1 MKRNISNII
10 CGVVAVCGL
19 ASCAD
24 TDMINIFKDKTKNLK
39 DYEYLND
46 YDALKTF
53 SNPKASPNFKL
64 GVALEADDY
73 NANGLVT
80 RLANANFMEL
90 TAGNAMKMASC
101 VDGSN
106 GSMNFETVQSFLANA
121 ENNGMSVYG
130 HTLAWHAQQPKKWLE
145 SLMADKDLPVDPNA
159 SNNFLKISTPSA
171 TNVSYGWQI
180 YYVLPTPLVKGK
192 TYHLKMRAKAKN
204 PFKMGFWPYK
214 DGGATMY
221 LADPEVPNEWGDL
234 SWDFT
239 ASDDLE
245 QLQWAIGFLEG
256 ELCFDDIKLVEDGSD
271 INLVENGNFNAEST
285 KGWRKN
291 SWHGDLNYDIDHE
304 GAGPQQFQVEVK
316 RRCIEVKTGAKQKET
331 WDNQFWIMTNHT
343 FAEGESWEI
352 SFDCRANK
360 RAKASTQ
367 VHQGAGAYKHWQA
380 IGDVNF
386 TLKWETFTAN
396 GTFDKDQAGGR
407 SIAFNLS
414 ELADATEYY
423 FDNISFKVNGHELIT
438 NGDCEGADASCFIAK
453 VNQGADAGKIQ
464 AATIVDKYK
473 ETREGNSIPLTDE
486 EKKDTLIFAMDKWI
500 DGMMT
505 ACEGKVKTWD
515 VVNEALAD
523 GFPDAEGI
531 YALKHA
537 DQFKPA
543 ELADK
548 FFWQDY
554 LGDLDYVRT
563 AVKLARKYGPEDIK
577 LFIND
582 YNLEAAYDKNAK
594 AKSLVTWIKR
604 WEADGETKI
613 DGIGSQMHVT
623 CSMNADKQKANEEA
637 VVNMLNI
644 LAGSKK
650 LVKISELDMGC
661 EDEAGNVIKTENMT
675 EEQHKAMSAYYKF
688 IIEKYFEIIP
698 ADQQYG
704 ICQWCI
710 TDAPANSGWR
720 KGEPVG
726 LWDLDY
732 NRKHTYGGF
741 ADGLNGK

>member
-64 GVALEADDY
+64 GVALEADEY

-101 VDGSN
+101 VDEN
-106 GSMNFETVQSFLANA
+106 GNLNFENVQAFVDNA
-121 ENNGMSVYG
+121 EANGVSVYG
-130 HTLAWHAQQPKKWLE
+130 HTLAWHAQQPLKWLE
-145 SLMADKDLPVDPNA
+145 KLLKDKELDIDPNA
-159 SNNFLKISTPSA
+159 KLEKEDYSGDFVGMSKFPYFVMGYEPSIVNGCLHSENPGSWYQYFIADGISIPADGNYTAIVKVKGSVANDGLTLNCGWGWGSGESASGKLKITTDWTEQKVDFTGIPGGKKCNLVLQPGSYDGTLDIQTVRLVHYESPAIEVAVNDYDYSFKD
-171 TNVSYGWQI
+171 VSKFP
-180 YYVLPTPLVKGK
+180 YYVMGYEPTIVNGCLHSENPGSWYQYFIADNIPHPIEGTYVATVRVKASKGGSMALNMGWGWGSGESASGTLK
-192 TYHLKMRAKAKN
+192 VDTEWKDVKVTYDNIPAK
-204 PFKMGFWPYK
+204 
-214 DGGATMY
+214 
-221 LADPEVPNEWGDL
+221 
-234 SWDFT
+234 S
-239 ASDDLE
+239 
-245 QLQWAIGFLEG
+245 
-256 ELCFDDIKLVEDGSD
+256 C
-271 INLVENGNFNAEST
+271 NLVLQPG
-285 KGWRKN
+285 
-291 SWHGDLNYDIDHE
+291 
-304 GAGPQQFQVEVK
+304 
-316 RRCIEVKTGAKQKET
+316 
-331 WDNQFWIMTNHT
+331 
-343 FAEGESWEI
+343 
-352 SFDCRANK
+352 SFDGVIDI
-360 RAKASTQ
+360 AS
-367 VHQGAGAYKHWQA
+367 VKVDHIVKM
-380 IGDVNF
+380 N
-386 TLKWETFTAN
+386 TL
-396 GTFDKDQAGGR
+396 
-407 SIAFNLS
+407 
-414 ELADATEYY
+414 
-423 FDNISFKVNGHELIT
+423 
-438 NGDCEGADASCFIAK
+438 
-453 VNQGADAGKIQ
+453 
-464 AATIVDKYK
+464 
-473 ETREGNSIPLTDE
+473 PLTE
-486 EKKDTLIFAMDKWI
+486 KEKKDTLTYALDKWI
-500 DGMMT
+500 GGIMT
-505 ACEGKVKTWD
+505 ACDGKVKAWD
-515 VVNEALAD
+515 VVNEALSSGHA
-523 GFPDAEGI
+523 DAEGV
-531 YALKHA
+531 YALQHLK
-537 DQFKPA
+537 DQEDPEKA
-543 ELADK
+543 ATES

-554 LGDLDYVRT
+554 LGDIDYVRT
-563 AVKLARKYGPEDIK
+563 AVKLARKYGPQDMK

-582 YNLEAAYDKNAK
+582 YNLEAAWDQNNK
-594 AKSLVTWIKR
+594 AKSLVAWIKR

-710 TDAPANSGWR
+710 TDAPTNSGWR

>member
-101 VDGSN
+101 VDEN
-106 GSMNFETVQSFLANA
+106 GNLNFENVQAFVNNA
-121 ENNGMSVYG
+121 EANGVSVYG
-130 HTLAWHAQQPKKWLE
+130 HTLAWHAQQPMKWLGK
-145 SLMADKDLPVDPNA
+145 LLKDKELDIDPNA
-159 SNNFLKISTPSA
+159 KIEKEDYSGDFVGMSKFPYFVMGYEPSIVNGCLHSENPGSWYQYFIADGISIPADGNYTAIVKVKGSVANAGLALNCGWGWGSGESASGKLKITTDWTEQKVDFTGIPGGKKCNLVLQPGSYDGTLDIQTVRLVHYESPAIEVAVNDYDYSFKD
-171 TNVSYGWQI
+171 VSKFP
-180 YYVLPTPLVKGK
+180 YYVMGYEPTIVNGCLHSEDPGSWYQYFIADNIPHPIEGTYVATVRVKASKAGSMALNMGWGWGSGESASGTLK
-192 TYHLKMRAKAKN
+192 VDTEWKDVKVTYDNIPAK
-204 PFKMGFWPYK
+204 
-214 DGGATMY
+214 
-221 LADPEVPNEWGDL
+221 
-234 SWDFT
+234 S
-239 ASDDLE
+239 
-245 QLQWAIGFLEG
+245 
-256 ELCFDDIKLVEDGSD
+256 C
-271 INLVENGNFNAEST
+271 NLVLQPGGFD
-285 KGWRKN
+285 GVI
-291 SWHGDLNYDIDHE
+291 DIASVKVDHI
-304 GAGPQQFQVEVK
+304 VK
-316 RRCIEVKTGAKQKET
+316 M
-331 WDNQFWIMTNHT
+331 N
-343 FAEGESWEI
+343 
-352 SFDCRANK
+352 
-360 RAKASTQ
+360 
-367 VHQGAGAYKHWQA
+367 
-380 IGDVNF
+380 
-386 TLKWETFTAN
+386 TL
-396 GTFDKDQAGGR
+396 
-407 SIAFNLS
+407 
-414 ELADATEYY
+414 
-423 FDNISFKVNGHELIT
+423 
-438 NGDCEGADASCFIAK
+438 
-453 VNQGADAGKIQ
+453 
-464 AATIVDKYK
+464 
-473 ETREGNSIPLTDE
+473 PLTE
-486 EKKDTLIFAMDKWI
+486 KEKKDTLTYALDKWI
-500 DGMMT
+500 GGIMT
-505 ACEGKVKTWD
+505 ACDGKVKAWD
-515 VVNEALAD
+515 VVNEALSSGHA
-523 GFPDAEGI
+523 DAEGV
-531 YALKHA
+531 YALQHLK
-537 DQFKPA
+537 DQEDPEKA
-543 ELADK
+543 ATES

-554 LGDLDYVRT
+554 LGDIDYVRT
-563 AVKLARKYGPEDIK
+563 AVKLARKYGPQDMK

-582 YNLEAAYDKNAK
+582 YNLEAAWDQNNK
-594 AKSLVTWIKR
+594 AKSLVAWIKR

-661 EDEAGNVIKTENMT
+661 EDEAGNAIMTENMT
-675 EEQHKAMSAYYKF
+675 EEQHKAMAAYYKF

-710 TDAPANSGWR
+710 TDAPTNSGWR

>member
-101 VDGSN
+101 VDEN
-106 GSMNFETVQSFLANA
+106 GNLNFENVQAFVDNA
-121 ENNGMSVYG
+121 EANGVSVYG
-130 HTLAWHAQQPKKWLE
+130 HTLAWHAQQPLKWLE
-145 SLMADKDLPVDPNA
+145 KLLKDKELDIDPNA
-159 SNNFLKISTPSA
+159 KLEKEDYSGDFVGMSKFPYFVMGYEPSIVNGCLHSENPGSWYQYFIADGISIPADGNYTAIVKVKGSVANDGLTLNCGWGWGSGESASGKLKITTDWTEQKVDFTGIPGGKKCNLVLQPGSYDGTLDIQTVRLVHYESPAIEVAVNDYDYSFKD
-171 TNVSYGWQI
+171 VSKFP
-180 YYVLPTPLVKGK
+180 YYVMGYEPTIVNGCLHSENPGSWYQYFIADNIPHPIEGTYVATVRVKASKAGSMALNMGWGWGSGESASGTLK
-192 TYHLKMRAKAKN
+192 VDTEWKDVKVTYDNIPAK
-204 PFKMGFWPYK
+204 
-214 DGGATMY
+214 
-221 LADPEVPNEWGDL
+221 
-234 SWDFT
+234 S
-239 ASDDLE
+239 
-245 QLQWAIGFLEG
+245 
-256 ELCFDDIKLVEDGSD
+256 C
-271 INLVENGNFNAEST
+271 NLVLQPGGFD
-285 KGWRKN
+285 GVI
-291 SWHGDLNYDIDHE
+291 DIASVKVDHI
-304 GAGPQQFQVEVK
+304 VK
-316 RRCIEVKTGAKQKET
+316 M
-331 WDNQFWIMTNHT
+331 N
-343 FAEGESWEI
+343 
-352 SFDCRANK
+352 
-360 RAKASTQ
+360 
-367 VHQGAGAYKHWQA
+367 
-380 IGDVNF
+380 
-386 TLKWETFTAN
+386 TL
-396 GTFDKDQAGGR
+396 
-407 SIAFNLS
+407 
-414 ELADATEYY
+414 
-423 FDNISFKVNGHELIT
+423 
-438 NGDCEGADASCFIAK
+438 
-453 VNQGADAGKIQ
+453 
-464 AATIVDKYK
+464 
-473 ETREGNSIPLTDE
+473 PLTE
-486 EKKDTLIFAMDKWI
+486 KEKKDTLTYALDKWI
-500 DGMMT
+500 GGIMT
-505 ACEGKVKTWD
+505 ACDGKVKAWD
-515 VVNEALAD
+515 VVNEALSSGHA
-523 GFPDAEGI
+523 DAEGV
-531 YALKHA
+531 YALQHLK
-537 DQFKPA
+537 DQEDPEKA
-543 ELADK
+543 ATES

-554 LGDLDYVRT
+554 LGDIDYVRT
-563 AVKLARKYGPEDIK
+563 TVKLARKYGPQDMK

-582 YNLEAAYDKNAK
+582 YNLEAAWDQNNK
-594 AKSLVTWIKR
+594 AKSLVAWIKR

-710 TDAPANSGWR
+710 TDAPTNSGWR

>member
-101 VDGSN
+101 VDEN
-106 GSMNFETVQSFLANA
+106 GNLNFENVQAFVDNA
-121 ENNGMSVYG
+121 EANGVSVYG
-130 HTLAWHAQQPKKWLE
+130 HTLAWHAQQPLKWLE
-145 SLMADKDLPVDPNA
+145 KLLKDKELDIDPNA
-159 SNNFLKISTPSA
+159 KLEKEDYSGDFVGMSKFPYYVMGYEPSIVNGCLHSENPGSWYQYFIADGISIPADGNYTAIVKVKGSVANDGLTLNCGWGWGSGESASGKLKITTDWTEQKVDFTGIPGGKKCNLVLQPGGYDGTLDIQTVRLVHYESPAIEVAVNDYDYSFKD
-171 TNVSYGWQI
+171 VSKFP
-180 YYVLPTPLVKGK
+180 YYVMGYEPTIVNGCLHSENPGSWYQYFIADNIPHPIEGTYVATVRVKASKAGSMALNMGWGWGSGESASGTLK
-192 TYHLKMRAKAKN
+192 VDTEWKDVKVTYDNIPAK
-204 PFKMGFWPYK
+204 
-214 DGGATMY
+214 
-221 LADPEVPNEWGDL
+221 
-234 SWDFT
+234 S
-239 ASDDLE
+239 
-245 QLQWAIGFLEG
+245 
-256 ELCFDDIKLVEDGSD
+256 C
-271 INLVENGNFNAEST
+271 NLVLQPGGFD
-285 KGWRKN
+285 GVI
-291 SWHGDLNYDIDHE
+291 DIASVKVDHI
-304 GAGPQQFQVEVK
+304 VK
-316 RRCIEVKTGAKQKET
+316 M
-331 WDNQFWIMTNHT
+331 N
-343 FAEGESWEI
+343 
-352 SFDCRANK
+352 
-360 RAKASTQ
+360 
-367 VHQGAGAYKHWQA
+367 
-380 IGDVNF
+380 
-386 TLKWETFTAN
+386 TL
-396 GTFDKDQAGGR
+396 
-407 SIAFNLS
+407 
-414 ELADATEYY
+414 
-423 FDNISFKVNGHELIT
+423 
-438 NGDCEGADASCFIAK
+438 
-453 VNQGADAGKIQ
+453 
-464 AATIVDKYK
+464 
-473 ETREGNSIPLTDE
+473 PLTDK
-486 EKKDTLIFAMDKWI
+486 EKKDTLTYALDKWI
-500 DGMMT
+500 GGIMT
-505 ACEGKVKTWD
+505 ACDGKVKAWD
-515 VVNEALAD
+515 VVNEALSSGHA
-523 GFPDAEGI
+523 DAEGV
-531 YALKHA
+531 YALQHLK
-537 DQFKPA
+537 DQEDPEKA
-543 ELADK
+543 ATES

-554 LGDLDYVRT
+554 LGDIDYVRT
-563 AVKLARKYGPEDIK
+563 AVKLARKYGPQDMK

-582 YNLEAAYDKNAK
+582 YNLEAAWDQNNK
-594 AKSLVTWIKR
+594 AKSLVAWIKR

-710 TDAPANSGWR
+710 TDAPTNSGWR

>member
-64 GVALEADDY
+64 GVALEADDD

-101 VDGSN
+101 VDEN
-106 GSMNFETVQSFLANA
+106 GNLNFENVQAFVDNA
-121 ENNGMSVYG
+121 EANGVSVYG
-130 HTLAWHAQQPKKWLE
+130 HTLAWHAQQPLKWLE
-145 SLMADKDLPVDPNA
+145 KLLKDKELDIDPNA
-159 SNNFLKISTPSA
+159 KLEKEDYSGDFVGMSKFPYFVMGYEPSIVNGCLHSENPGSWYQYFIADGISIPADGNYTAIVKVKGSVANDGLTLNCGWGWGSGESASGKLKITTDWTEQKVDFTGIPGGKKCNLVLQPGSYDGTLDIQTVRLVHYESPAIEVAVNDYDYSFKD
-171 TNVSYGWQI
+171 VSKFP
-180 YYVLPTPLVKGK
+180 YYVMGYEPTIVNGCLHSENPGSWYQYFIADNIPHPIEGTYVATVRVKASKAGSMALNMGWGWGSGESASGTLK
-192 TYHLKMRAKAKN
+192 VDTEWKDVKVTYDNIPAK
-204 PFKMGFWPYK
+204 
-214 DGGATMY
+214 
-221 LADPEVPNEWGDL
+221 
-234 SWDFT
+234 S
-239 ASDDLE
+239 
-245 QLQWAIGFLEG
+245 
-256 ELCFDDIKLVEDGSD
+256 C
-271 INLVENGNFNAEST
+271 NLVLQPGGFD
-285 KGWRKN
+285 GVI
-291 SWHGDLNYDIDHE
+291 DIASVKVDHI
-304 GAGPQQFQVEVK
+304 VK
-316 RRCIEVKTGAKQKET
+316 M
-331 WDNQFWIMTNHT
+331 N
-343 FAEGESWEI
+343 
-352 SFDCRANK
+352 
-360 RAKASTQ
+360 
-367 VHQGAGAYKHWQA
+367 
-380 IGDVNF
+380 
-386 TLKWETFTAN
+386 TL
-396 GTFDKDQAGGR
+396 
-407 SIAFNLS
+407 
-414 ELADATEYY
+414 
-423 FDNISFKVNGHELIT
+423 
-438 NGDCEGADASCFIAK
+438 
-453 VNQGADAGKIQ
+453 
-464 AATIVDKYK
+464 
-473 ETREGNSIPLTDE
+473 PLTE
-486 EKKDTLIFAMDKWI
+486 KEKKDTLTYALDKWI
-500 DGMMT
+500 GGIMT
-505 ACEGKVKTWD
+505 ACDGKVKAWD
-515 VVNEALAD
+515 VVNEALSSGHA
-523 GFPDAEGI
+523 DAEGV
-531 YALKHA
+531 YALQHLK
-537 DQFKPA
+537 DQEDPEKA
-543 ELADK
+543 ATES

-554 LGDLDYVRT
+554 LGDIDYVRT
-563 AVKLARKYGPEDIK
+563 AVKLARKYGPQDMK

-582 YNLEAAYDKNAK
+582 YNLEAAWDQNNK
-594 AKSLVTWIKR
+594 AKSLVAWIKR

-710 TDAPANSGWR
+710 TDAPTNSGWR

>member
-101 VDGSN
+101 VDEN
-106 GSMNFETVQSFLANA
+106 GNLNFENVQAFVNNA
-121 ENNGMSVYG
+121 EANGVSVYG
-130 HTLAWHAQQPKKWLE
+130 HTLAWHAQQPMKWLGK
-145 SLMADKDLPVDPNA
+145 LLKDKELDIDPNA
-159 SNNFLKISTPSA
+159 KIEKEDYSGDFVGMSKFPYFVMGYEPSIVNGCLHSENPGSWYQYFIADGISIPADGNYTAIVKVKGSVANDGLTLNCGWGWGSGESASGKLKITTDWTEQKVDFTGIPGGKKCNLVLQPGSYDGTLDIQTVRLVHYESPAIEVAVNDYDYSFKD
-171 TNVSYGWQI
+171 VSKFP
-180 YYVLPTPLVKGK
+180 YYVMGYEPTIVNGCLHSENPGSWYQYFIADNIPHPIEGTYVATVRVKASKAGSMALNMGWGWGSGESASGTLK
-192 TYHLKMRAKAKN
+192 VDTEWKDVKVTYDNIPAK
-204 PFKMGFWPYK
+204 
-214 DGGATMY
+214 
-221 LADPEVPNEWGDL
+221 
-234 SWDFT
+234 S
-239 ASDDLE
+239 
-245 QLQWAIGFLEG
+245 
-256 ELCFDDIKLVEDGSD
+256 C
-271 INLVENGNFNAEST
+271 NLVLQPGGFD
-285 KGWRKN
+285 GVI
-291 SWHGDLNYDIDHE
+291 DIASVKVDHI
-304 GAGPQQFQVEVK
+304 VK
-316 RRCIEVKTGAKQKET
+316 M
-331 WDNQFWIMTNHT
+331 N
-343 FAEGESWEI
+343 
-352 SFDCRANK
+352 
-360 RAKASTQ
+360 
-367 VHQGAGAYKHWQA
+367 
-380 IGDVNF
+380 
-386 TLKWETFTAN
+386 TL
-396 GTFDKDQAGGR
+396 
-407 SIAFNLS
+407 
-414 ELADATEYY
+414 
-423 FDNISFKVNGHELIT
+423 
-438 NGDCEGADASCFIAK
+438 
-453 VNQGADAGKIQ
+453 
-464 AATIVDKYK
+464 
-473 ETREGNSIPLTDE
+473 PLTE
-486 EKKDTLIFAMDKWI
+486 KEKKDTLTYALDKWI
-500 DGMMT
+500 GGIMT
-505 ACEGKVKTWD
+505 ACDGKVKAWD
-515 VVNEALAD
+515 VVNEALSSGHA
-523 GFPDAEGI
+523 DAEGV
-531 YALKHA
+531 YALQHLK
-537 DQFKPA
+537 DQKDPEKA
-543 ELADK
+543 ATES

-554 LGDLDYVRT
+554 LGDIDYVRT
-563 AVKLARKYGPEDIK
+563 AVKLARKYGPQDMK

-582 YNLEAAYDKNAK
+582 YNLEAAWDQNNK
-594 AKSLVTWIKR
+594 AKSLVAWIKR

-661 EDEAGNVIKTENMT
+661 EDEAGNAIMTENMT
-675 EEQHKAMSAYYKF
+675 EEQHKAMAAYYKF

-710 TDAPANSGWR
+710 TDAPTNSGWR

>member
-101 VDGSN
+101 VDEN
-106 GSMNFETVQSFLANA
+106 GNLNFENVQAFVDNA
-121 ENNGMSVYG
+121 EANGVSVYG
-130 HTLAWHAQQPKKWLE
+130 HTLAWHAQQPLKWLE
-145 SLMADKDLPVDPNA
+145 KLLKDKELDIDPNA
-159 SNNFLKISTPSA
+159 KLEKEDYSGGFVGMSKFPYFVMGYEPSIVNGCLHSENPGSWYQYFIADGISIPADGNYTAIVKVKGSVANDGLTLNCGWGWGSGESASGKLKITTDWTEQKVDFTGIPGGKKCNLVLQPGSYDGTLDIQTVRLVHYESPAIEVAVNDYDYSFKD
-171 TNVSYGWQI
+171 VSKFP
-180 YYVLPTPLVKGK
+180 YYVMGYEPTIVNGCLHSENPGSWYQYFIADNIPHPIEGTYVATVRVKASKAGSMALNMGWGWGSGESASGTLK
-192 TYHLKMRAKAKN
+192 VDTEWKDVKVTYDNIPAK
-204 PFKMGFWPYK
+204 
-214 DGGATMY
+214 
-221 LADPEVPNEWGDL
+221 
-234 SWDFT
+234 S
-239 ASDDLE
+239 
-245 QLQWAIGFLEG
+245 
-256 ELCFDDIKLVEDGSD
+256 C
-271 INLVENGNFNAEST
+271 NLVLQPG
-285 KGWRKN
+285 
-291 SWHGDLNYDIDHE
+291 
-304 GAGPQQFQVEVK
+304 
-316 RRCIEVKTGAKQKET
+316 
-331 WDNQFWIMTNHT
+331 
-343 FAEGESWEI
+343 
-352 SFDCRANK
+352 SFDGVIDI
-360 RAKASTQ
+360 AS
-367 VHQGAGAYKHWQA
+367 VKVDHIVKM
-380 IGDVNF
+380 N
-386 TLKWETFTAN
+386 TL
-396 GTFDKDQAGGR
+396 
-407 SIAFNLS
+407 
-414 ELADATEYY
+414 
-423 FDNISFKVNGHELIT
+423 
-438 NGDCEGADASCFIAK
+438 
-453 VNQGADAGKIQ
+453 
-464 AATIVDKYK
+464 
-473 ETREGNSIPLTDE
+473 PLTE
-486 EKKDTLIFAMDKWI
+486 KEKKDTLTYALDKWI
-500 DGMMT
+500 GGIMT
-505 ACEGKVKTWD
+505 ACDGKVKAWD
-515 VVNEALAD
+515 VVNEALSSGHA
-523 GFPDAEGI
+523 DAEGV
-531 YALKHA
+531 YALQHLK
-537 DQFKPA
+537 DQEDPEKA
-543 ELADK
+543 ATES

-554 LGDLDYVRT
+554 LGDIDYVRT
-563 AVKLARKYGPEDIK
+563 AVKLARKYGPQDMK

-582 YNLEAAYDKNAK
+582 YNLEAAWDQNNK
-594 AKSLVTWIKR
+594 AKSLVAWIKR

-710 TDAPANSGWR
+710 TDAPTNSGWR

>member
-64 GVALEADDY
+64 GVALEADEY

-101 VDGSN
+101 VDEN
-106 GSMNFETVQSFLANA
+106 GNLNFENVQAFVDNA
-121 ENNGMSVYG
+121 EANGVSVYG
-130 HTLAWHAQQPKKWLE
+130 HTLAWHAQQPLKWLE
-145 SLMADKDLPVDPNA
+145 KLLKDKELDIDPNA
-159 SNNFLKISTPSA
+159 KLEKEDYSGDFVGMSKFPYFVMGYEPSIVNGCLHSENPGSWYQYFIADGISIPADGNYTAIVKVKGSVANDGLTLNCGWGWGSGESASGKLKITTDWTEQKVDFTGIPGGKKCNLVLQPGSYDGTLDIQTVRLVHYESPAIEVAVNDYDYSFKD
-171 TNVSYGWQI
+171 VSKFP
-180 YYVLPTPLVKGK
+180 YYVMGYEPTIVNGCLHSENPGSWYQYFIADNIPHPIEGTYVATVRVKASKAGSMALNMGWGWGSGESASGTLK
-192 TYHLKMRAKAKN
+192 VDTEWKDVKVTYDNIPAK
-204 PFKMGFWPYK
+204 
-214 DGGATMY
+214 
-221 LADPEVPNEWGDL
+221 
-234 SWDFT
+234 S
-239 ASDDLE
+239 
-245 QLQWAIGFLEG
+245 
-256 ELCFDDIKLVEDGSD
+256 C
-271 INLVENGNFNAEST
+271 NLVLQPG
-285 KGWRKN
+285 
-291 SWHGDLNYDIDHE
+291 
-304 GAGPQQFQVEVK
+304 
-316 RRCIEVKTGAKQKET
+316 
-331 WDNQFWIMTNHT
+331 
-343 FAEGESWEI
+343 
-352 SFDCRANK
+352 SFDGVIDI
-360 RAKASTQ
+360 AS
-367 VHQGAGAYKHWQA
+367 VKVDHIVKM
-380 IGDVNF
+380 N
-386 TLKWETFTAN
+386 TL
-396 GTFDKDQAGGR
+396 
-407 SIAFNLS
+407 
-414 ELADATEYY
+414 
-423 FDNISFKVNGHELIT
+423 
-438 NGDCEGADASCFIAK
+438 
-453 VNQGADAGKIQ
+453 
-464 AATIVDKYK
+464 
-473 ETREGNSIPLTDE
+473 PLTE
-486 EKKDTLIFAMDKWI
+486 KEKKDTLTYALDKWI
-500 DGMMT
+500 GGIMT
-505 ACEGKVKTWD
+505 ACDGKVKAWD
-515 VVNEALAD
+515 VVNEALSSGHA
-523 GFPDAEGI
+523 DAEGV
-531 YALKHA
+531 YALQHLK
-537 DQFKPA
+537 DQEDPEKA
-543 ELADK
+543 ATES

-554 LGDLDYVRT
+554 LGDIDYVRT
-563 AVKLARKYGPEDIK
+563 AVKLARKYGPQDMK

-582 YNLEAAYDKNAK
+582 YNLEAAWDQNNK
-594 AKSLVTWIKR
+594 AKSLVAWIKR

-623 CSMNADKQKANEEA
+623 CSMNADKQNANEEA

-710 TDAPANSGWR
+710 TDAPTNSGWR

>member
-101 VDGSN
+101 VDEN
-106 GSMNFETVQSFLANA
+106 GNLNFENVQAFVDNA
-121 ENNGMSVYG
+121 EANGVSVYG
-130 HTLAWHAQQPKKWLE
+130 HTLAWHAQQPLKWLE
-145 SLMADKDLPVDPNA
+145 KLLKDKELDIDPNA
-159 SNNFLKISTPSA
+159 KIEKEDYSGDFKGLSKFPYYVMGYEPSIVNGCLHSENPGEWYQYFIADGISIPADGNYTAIVKVKGSVANDGLTLNCGWGWGSGESASGKLKITTDWTEQKVDFTGIPGGKKCNLVLQPGSYDGTLDIQTVRLVHYESPAIEVAVNDYDYSFKD
-171 TNVSYGWQI
+171 VSKFP
-180 YYVLPTPLVKGK
+180 YYVMGYEPTIVNGCLHSEDPGSWYQYFIADNIPHPIEGTYVATVRVKASKAGSMALNMGWGWGSGESASGTLK
-192 TYHLKMRAKAKN
+192 VDTEWKDVKVTYDNIPAK
-204 PFKMGFWPYK
+204 
-214 DGGATMY
+214 
-221 LADPEVPNEWGDL
+221 
-234 SWDFT
+234 S
-239 ASDDLE
+239 
-245 QLQWAIGFLEG
+245 
-256 ELCFDDIKLVEDGSD
+256 C
-271 INLVENGNFNAEST
+271 NLVLQPG
-285 KGWRKN
+285 
-291 SWHGDLNYDIDHE
+291 
-304 GAGPQQFQVEVK
+304 
-316 RRCIEVKTGAKQKET
+316 
-331 WDNQFWIMTNHT
+331 
-343 FAEGESWEI
+343 
-352 SFDCRANK
+352 SFDGVIDI
-360 RAKASTQ
+360 AS
-367 VHQGAGAYKHWQA
+367 VKVDHIVKM
-380 IGDVNF
+380 N
-386 TLKWETFTAN
+386 TL
-396 GTFDKDQAGGR
+396 
-407 SIAFNLS
+407 
-414 ELADATEYY
+414 
-423 FDNISFKVNGHELIT
+423 
-438 NGDCEGADASCFIAK
+438 
-453 VNQGADAGKIQ
+453 
-464 AATIVDKYK
+464 
-473 ETREGNSIPLTDE
+473 PLTE
-486 EKKDTLIFAMDKWI
+486 KEKKDTLTYALDKWI
-500 DGMMT
+500 GGIMT
-505 ACEGKVKTWD
+505 ACDGKVKAWD
-515 VVNEALAD
+515 VVNEALSSGHA
-523 GFPDAEGI
+523 DAEGV
-531 YALKHA
+531 YALQHLK
-537 DQFKPA
+537 DQEDPEKA
-543 ELADK
+543 ATES

-554 LGDLDYVRT
+554 LGDIDYVRT
-563 AVKLARKYGPEDIK
+563 AVKLARKYGPQDMK

-582 YNLEAAYDKNAK
+582 YNLEAAWDQNNK
-594 AKSLVTWIKR
+594 AKSLVAWIKR

-661 EDEAGNVIKTENMT
+661 EDEAGNVIKTESMT

-710 TDAPANSGWR
+710 TDAPTNSGWR

>member
-64 GVALEADDY
+64 GVALEADEY

-101 VDGSN
+101 VDEN
-106 GSMNFETVQSFLANA
+106 GNLNFENVQAFVDNA
-121 ENNGMSVYG
+121 EANGVSVYG
-130 HTLAWHAQQPKKWLE
+130 HTLAWHAQQPLKWLE
-145 SLMADKDLPVDPNA
+145 KLLKDKELDIDPNA
-159 SNNFLKISTPSA
+159 KLEKEDYSGDFVGMSKFP
-171 TNVSYGWQI
+171 
-180 YYVLPTPLVKGK
+180 YYVMGYEPSIVNGCLHSENPGSWYQYFIADNIPHPIEGTYVATVRVKASKAGSMALNMGWGWGSGESASGTLK
-192 TYHLKMRAKAKN
+192 VDTEWKDVKVTYDNIPAK
-204 PFKMGFWPYK
+204 
-214 DGGATMY
+214 
-221 LADPEVPNEWGDL
+221 
-234 SWDFT
+234 S
-239 ASDDLE
+239 
-245 QLQWAIGFLEG
+245 
-256 ELCFDDIKLVEDGSD
+256 C
-271 INLVENGNFNAEST
+271 NLVLQPG
-285 KGWRKN
+285 
-291 SWHGDLNYDIDHE
+291 
-304 GAGPQQFQVEVK
+304 
-316 RRCIEVKTGAKQKET
+316 
-331 WDNQFWIMTNHT
+331 
-343 FAEGESWEI
+343 
-352 SFDCRANK
+352 SFDGVIDI
-360 RAKASTQ
+360 AS
-367 VHQGAGAYKHWQA
+367 VKVDHIVKM
-380 IGDVNF
+380 N
-386 TLKWETFTAN
+386 TL
-396 GTFDKDQAGGR
+396 
-407 SIAFNLS
+407 
-414 ELADATEYY
+414 
-423 FDNISFKVNGHELIT
+423 
-438 NGDCEGADASCFIAK
+438 
-453 VNQGADAGKIQ
+453 
-464 AATIVDKYK
+464 
-473 ETREGNSIPLTDE
+473 PLTE
-486 EKKDTLIFAMDKWI
+486 KEKKDTLTYALDKWI
-500 DGMMT
+500 GGIMT
-505 ACEGKVKTWD
+505 ACDGKVKAWD
-515 VVNEALAD
+515 VVNEALSSGHA
-523 GFPDAEGI
+523 DAEGV
-531 YALKHA
+531 YALQHLK
-537 DQFKPA
+537 DQQDPEKA
-543 ELADK
+543 ATES

-554 LGDLDYVRT
+554 LGDIDYVRT
-563 AVKLARKYGPEDIK
+563 AVKLARKYGPQDMK

-582 YNLEAAYDKNAK
+582 YNLEAAWDQNNK
-594 AKSLVTWIKR
+594 AKSLVAWIKR

-650 LVKISELDMGC
+650 FVKISELDMGC

-710 TDAPANSGWR
+710 TDAPTNSGWR

>member
-64 GVALEADDY
+64 GVALEADEY

-101 VDGSN
+101 VDEN
-106 GSMNFETVQSFLANA
+106 GNLNFENVQAFVDNA
-121 ENNGMSVYG
+121 EANGVSVYG
-130 HTLAWHAQQPKKWLE
+130 HTLAWHAQQPLKWLE
-145 SLMADKDLPVDPNA
+145 KLLKDKELDIDPNA
-159 SNNFLKISTPSA
+159 KLEKEDYSGDFVGMSKFPYFVMGYEPSIVNGCLHSENPGSWYQYFIADNIPHPIEGTYVATVRVKASKAGSIALNMGWGWGSGESASGTLKVDTE
-171 TNVSYGWQI
+171 WKD
-180 YYVLPTPLVKGK
+180 VKV
-192 TYHLKMRAKAKN
+192 TYDNIPAK
-204 PFKMGFWPYK
+204 
-214 DGGATMY
+214 
-221 LADPEVPNEWGDL
+221 
-234 SWDFT
+234 S
-239 ASDDLE
+239 
-245 QLQWAIGFLEG
+245 
-256 ELCFDDIKLVEDGSD
+256 C
-271 INLVENGNFNAEST
+271 NLVLQPG
-285 KGWRKN
+285 
-291 SWHGDLNYDIDHE
+291 
-304 GAGPQQFQVEVK
+304 
-316 RRCIEVKTGAKQKET
+316 
-331 WDNQFWIMTNHT
+331 
-343 FAEGESWEI
+343 
-352 SFDCRANK
+352 SFDGVIDI
-360 RAKASTQ
+360 AS
-367 VHQGAGAYKHWQA
+367 VKVDHIVKM
-380 IGDVNF
+380 N
-386 TLKWETFTAN
+386 TL
-396 GTFDKDQAGGR
+396 
-407 SIAFNLS
+407 
-414 ELADATEYY
+414 
-423 FDNISFKVNGHELIT
+423 
-438 NGDCEGADASCFIAK
+438 
-453 VNQGADAGKIQ
+453 
-464 AATIVDKYK
+464 
-473 ETREGNSIPLTDE
+473 PLTE
-486 EKKDTLIFAMDKWI
+486 KEKKDTLTYALDKWI
-500 DGMMT
+500 GGIMT
-505 ACEGKVKTWD
+505 ACDGKVKAWD
-515 VVNEALAD
+515 VVNEALSSGHA
-523 GFPDAEGI
+523 DAEGV
-531 YALKHA
+531 YALQHLK
-537 DQFKPA
+537 DQEDPEKA
-543 ELADK
+543 ATES

-554 LGDLDYVRT
+554 LGDIDYVRT
-563 AVKLARKYGPEDIK
+563 AVKLARKYGPQDMK

-582 YNLEAAYDKNAK
+582 YNLEAAWDQNNK
-594 AKSLVTWIKR
+594 AKSLVAWIKR

-710 TDAPANSGWR
+710 TDAPTNSGWR

>member
-101 VDGSN
+101 VDEN
-106 GSMNFETVQSFLANA
+106 GNLNFENVQAFVDNA
-121 ENNGMSVYG
+121 EANGVSVYG
-130 HTLAWHAQQPKKWLE
+130 HTLAWHAQQPLKWLE
-145 SLMADKDLPVDPNA
+145 KLLKDKELDIDPNA
-159 SNNFLKISTPSA
+159 KLEKEDYSGDFVGMSKFP
-171 TNVSYGWQI
+171 
-180 YYVLPTPLVKGK
+180 YYVMGYEPSIVNGCLHSENPGSWYQYFIADNIPHPIEGTYVATVRVKASKAGSMALNMGWGWGSGESASGTLK
-192 TYHLKMRAKAKN
+192 VDTEWKDVKVTYDNIPAK
-204 PFKMGFWPYK
+204 
-214 DGGATMY
+214 
-221 LADPEVPNEWGDL
+221 
-234 SWDFT
+234 S
-239 ASDDLE
+239 
-245 QLQWAIGFLEG
+245 
-256 ELCFDDIKLVEDGSD
+256 C
-271 INLVENGNFNAEST
+271 NLVLQPG
-285 KGWRKN
+285 
-291 SWHGDLNYDIDHE
+291 
-304 GAGPQQFQVEVK
+304 
-316 RRCIEVKTGAKQKET
+316 
-331 WDNQFWIMTNHT
+331 
-343 FAEGESWEI
+343 
-352 SFDCRANK
+352 SFDGVIDI
-360 RAKASTQ
+360 AS
-367 VHQGAGAYKHWQA
+367 VKVDHIVKM
-380 IGDVNF
+380 N
-386 TLKWETFTAN
+386 TL
-396 GTFDKDQAGGR
+396 
-407 SIAFNLS
+407 
-414 ELADATEYY
+414 
-423 FDNISFKVNGHELIT
+423 
-438 NGDCEGADASCFIAK
+438 
-453 VNQGADAGKIQ
+453 
-464 AATIVDKYK
+464 
-473 ETREGNSIPLTDE
+473 PLTE
-486 EKKDTLIFAMDKWI
+486 KEKKDTLTYALDKWI
-500 DGMMT
+500 GGIMT
-505 ACEGKVKTWD
+505 ACDGKVKAWD
-515 VVNEALAD
+515 VVNEALSSGHA
-523 GFPDAEGI
+523 DAEGV
-531 YALKHA
+531 YALQHLK
-537 DQFKPA
+537 DQEDPEKA
-543 ELADK
+543 ATES

-554 LGDLDYVRT
+554 LGDIDYVRT
-563 AVKLARKYGPEDIK
+563 AVKLARKYGPQDMK

-582 YNLEAAYDKNAK
+582 YNLEAAWDQNNK
-594 AKSLVTWIKR
+594 AKSLVAWIKR

-710 TDAPANSGWR
+710 TDAPTNSGWR

>member
-101 VDGSN
+101 VDEN
-106 GSMNFETVQSFLANA
+106 GNLNFENVQAFVNNA
-121 ENNGMSVYG
+121 EANGVSVYG
-130 HTLAWHAQQPKKWLE
+130 HTLAWHAQQPMKWLGK
-145 SLMADKDLPVDPNA
+145 LLKDKELDIDPNA
-159 SNNFLKISTPSA
+159 KIEKEDYSGDFVGMSKFPYFVMGYEPSIVNGCLHSENPGSWYQYFIADGISIPADGNYTAIVKVKGSVANGGLTLNCGWGWGSGESASGKLKITTDWTEQKVDFTGIPGGKKCNLVLQPGSYDGTLDIQTVRLVHYESPAIEVAVNDYDYSFKD
-171 TNVSYGWQI
+171 VSKFP
-180 YYVLPTPLVKGK
+180 YYVMGYEPKIVNGCLHSENPGSWYQYFIADNIPHPIEGTYVATVRVKASKAGSMALNMGWGWGSGESASGTLK
-192 TYHLKMRAKAKN
+192 VDTEWKDVKVTYDNIPAK
-204 PFKMGFWPYK
+204 
-214 DGGATMY
+214 
-221 LADPEVPNEWGDL
+221 
-234 SWDFT
+234 S
-239 ASDDLE
+239 
-245 QLQWAIGFLEG
+245 
-256 ELCFDDIKLVEDGSD
+256 C
-271 INLVENGNFNAEST
+271 NLVLQPGGFD
-285 KGWRKN
+285 GVI
-291 SWHGDLNYDIDHE
+291 DIASVKVDHI
-304 GAGPQQFQVEVK
+304 VK
-316 RRCIEVKTGAKQKET
+316 M
-331 WDNQFWIMTNHT
+331 N
-343 FAEGESWEI
+343 
-352 SFDCRANK
+352 
-360 RAKASTQ
+360 
-367 VHQGAGAYKHWQA
+367 
-380 IGDVNF
+380 
-386 TLKWETFTAN
+386 TL
-396 GTFDKDQAGGR
+396 
-407 SIAFNLS
+407 
-414 ELADATEYY
+414 
-423 FDNISFKVNGHELIT
+423 
-438 NGDCEGADASCFIAK
+438 
-453 VNQGADAGKIQ
+453 
-464 AATIVDKYK
+464 
-473 ETREGNSIPLTDE
+473 PLTE
-486 EKKDTLIFAMDKWI
+486 KEKKDTLTYALDKWI
-500 DGMMT
+500 GGIMT
-505 ACEGKVKTWD
+505 ACDGKVKAWD
-515 VVNEALAD
+515 VVNEALSSGHA
-523 GFPDAEGI
+523 DAEGV
-531 YALKHA
+531 YALQHLK
-537 DQFKPA
+537 DQKDPEKA
-543 ELADK
+543 ATES

-554 LGDLDYVRT
+554 LGDIDYVRT
-563 AVKLARKYGPEDIK
+563 AVKLARKYGPQDMK

-582 YNLEAAYDKNAK
+582 YNLEAAWDQNNK
-594 AKSLVTWIKR
+594 AKSLVAWIKR

-661 EDEAGNVIKTENMT
+661 EDEAGNAIMTENMT
-675 EEQHKAMSAYYKF
+675 EEQHKAMAAYYKF

-710 TDAPANSGWR
+710 TDAPTNSGWR

>member
-101 VDGSN
+101 VDEN
-106 GSMNFETVQSFLANA
+106 GNLNFENVQAFVDNA
-121 ENNGMSVYG
+121 EANGVSVYG
-130 HTLAWHAQQPKKWLE
+130 HTLAWHAQQPLKWLE
-145 SLMADKDLPVDPNA
+145 KLLKDKELDIDPNA
-159 SNNFLKISTPSA
+159 KLEKEDYSGDFVGMSKFPYFVMGYEPSIVNGCLHSENPGSWYQYFIADNIPHPIEGTYVATVRVKASKAGSMALNMGWGWGSGESASGTLKVDTE
-171 TNVSYGWQI
+171 WKD
-180 YYVLPTPLVKGK
+180 VKV
-192 TYHLKMRAKAKN
+192 TYDNIPAK
-204 PFKMGFWPYK
+204 
-214 DGGATMY
+214 
-221 LADPEVPNEWGDL
+221 
-234 SWDFT
+234 S
-239 ASDDLE
+239 
-245 QLQWAIGFLEG
+245 
-256 ELCFDDIKLVEDGSD
+256 C
-271 INLVENGNFNAEST
+271 NLVLQPG
-285 KGWRKN
+285 
-291 SWHGDLNYDIDHE
+291 
-304 GAGPQQFQVEVK
+304 
-316 RRCIEVKTGAKQKET
+316 
-331 WDNQFWIMTNHT
+331 
-343 FAEGESWEI
+343 
-352 SFDCRANK
+352 SFDGVIDI
-360 RAKASTQ
+360 AS
-367 VHQGAGAYKHWQA
+367 VKVDHIVKM
-380 IGDVNF
+380 N
-386 TLKWETFTAN
+386 TL
-396 GTFDKDQAGGR
+396 
-407 SIAFNLS
+407 
-414 ELADATEYY
+414 
-423 FDNISFKVNGHELIT
+423 
-438 NGDCEGADASCFIAK
+438 
-453 VNQGADAGKIQ
+453 
-464 AATIVDKYK
+464 
-473 ETREGNSIPLTDE
+473 PLTE
-486 EKKDTLIFAMDKWI
+486 KEKKDTLTYALDKWI
-500 DGMMT
+500 GGIMT
-505 ACEGKVKTWD
+505 ACDGKVKAWD
-515 VVNEALAD
+515 VVNEALSSGHA
-523 GFPDAEGI
+523 DAEGV
-531 YALKHA
+531 YALQHLK
-537 DQFKPA
+537 DQEDPEKA
-543 ELADK
+543 ATES

-554 LGDLDYVRT
+554 LGDIDYVRT
-563 AVKLARKYGPEDIK
+563 AVKLARKYGPQDMK

-582 YNLEAAYDKNAK
+582 YNLEAAWDQNNK
-594 AKSLVTWIKR
+594 AKSLVAWIKR

-710 TDAPANSGWR
+710 TDAPTNSGWR

>member
-10 CGVVAVCGL
+10 CGVVAICGL

-64 GVALEADDY
+64 GVALEADEY

-101 VDGSN
+101 VDEN
-106 GSMNFETVQSFLANA
+106 GNLNFENVQAFVDNA
-121 ENNGMSVYG
+121 EANGVSVYG
-130 HTLAWHAQQPKKWLE
+130 HTLAWHAQQPLKWLE
-145 SLMADKDLPVDPNA
+145 KLLKDKELDIDPNA
-159 SNNFLKISTPSA
+159 KLEKEDYSGDFVGMSKFPYFVMGYEPSIVNGCLHSENPGSWYQYFIADGISIPADGNYTAIVKVKGSVANDGLTLNCGWGWGSGESASGKLKITTDWTEQKVDFTGIPGGKKCNLVLQPGSYDGTLDIQTVRLVHYESPAIEVAVNDYDYSFKD
-171 TNVSYGWQI
+171 VSKFP
-180 YYVLPTPLVKGK
+180 YYVMGYEPTIVNGCLHSETPGSWYQYFIADNIPHPIEGTYVATVRVKASKAGSMALNMGWGWGSGK
-192 TYHLKMRAKAKN
+192 SASGTLKVDTEWKDVKVTYDNIPAK
-204 PFKMGFWPYK
+204 
-214 DGGATMY
+214 
-221 LADPEVPNEWGDL
+221 
-234 SWDFT
+234 S
-239 ASDDLE
+239 
-245 QLQWAIGFLEG
+245 
-256 ELCFDDIKLVEDGSD
+256 C
-271 INLVENGNFNAEST
+271 NLVLQPG
-285 KGWRKN
+285 
-291 SWHGDLNYDIDHE
+291 
-304 GAGPQQFQVEVK
+304 
-316 RRCIEVKTGAKQKET
+316 
-331 WDNQFWIMTNHT
+331 
-343 FAEGESWEI
+343 
-352 SFDCRANK
+352 SFDGVIDI
-360 RAKASTQ
+360 AS
-367 VHQGAGAYKHWQA
+367 VKVDHIVKM
-380 IGDVNF
+380 N
-386 TLKWETFTAN
+386 TL
-396 GTFDKDQAGGR
+396 
-407 SIAFNLS
+407 
-414 ELADATEYY
+414 
-423 FDNISFKVNGHELIT
+423 
-438 NGDCEGADASCFIAK
+438 
-453 VNQGADAGKIQ
+453 
-464 AATIVDKYK
+464 
-473 ETREGNSIPLTDE
+473 PLTE
-486 EKKDTLIFAMDKWI
+486 KEKKDTLTYALDKWI
-500 DGMMT
+500 GGIMT
-505 ACEGKVKTWD
+505 ACDGKVKAWD
-515 VVNEALAD
+515 VVNEALSSGHA
-523 GFPDAEGI
+523 DAEGV
-531 YALKHA
+531 YALQHLK
-537 DQFKPA
+537 DQEDPEKA
-543 ELADK
+543 ATES

-554 LGDLDYVRT
+554 LGDIDYVRT
-563 AVKLARKYGPEDIK
+563 AVKLARKYGPQDMK

-582 YNLEAAYDKNAK
+582 YNLEAAWDQNNK
-594 AKSLVTWIKR
+594 AKSLVAWIKR

-710 TDAPANSGWR
+710 TDAPTNSGWR

>member
-101 VDGSN
+101 VDEN
-106 GSMNFETVQSFLANA
+106 GNLNFENVQAFVNNA
-121 ENNGMSVYG
+121 EANGVSVYG
-130 HTLAWHAQQPKKWLE
+130 HTLAWHAQQPLKWLE
-145 SLMADKDLPVDPNA
+145 KLLKDKELDIDPNA
-159 SNNFLKISTPSA
+159 KLEKEDYSGDFVGMSKFPYFVMGYEPSIVNGCLHSENPGSWYQYFIADGISIPADGNYTA
-171 TNVSYGWQI
+171 IVK
-180 YYVLPTPLVKGK
+180 VKGSVANDGLTLNCGWGWGSGESASGTLK
-192 TYHLKMRAKAKN
+192 VDTEWKDVKVTYDNIPAK
-204 PFKMGFWPYK
+204 
-214 DGGATMY
+214 
-221 LADPEVPNEWGDL
+221 
-234 SWDFT
+234 S
-239 ASDDLE
+239 
-245 QLQWAIGFLEG
+245 
-256 ELCFDDIKLVEDGSD
+256 C
-271 INLVENGNFNAEST
+271 NLVLQPG
-285 KGWRKN
+285 
-291 SWHGDLNYDIDHE
+291 
-304 GAGPQQFQVEVK
+304 
-316 RRCIEVKTGAKQKET
+316 
-331 WDNQFWIMTNHT
+331 
-343 FAEGESWEI
+343 
-352 SFDCRANK
+352 SFDGVIDI
-360 RAKASTQ
+360 AS
-367 VHQGAGAYKHWQA
+367 VKVDHIVKM
-380 IGDVNF
+380 N
-386 TLKWETFTAN
+386 TL
-396 GTFDKDQAGGR
+396 
-407 SIAFNLS
+407 
-414 ELADATEYY
+414 
-423 FDNISFKVNGHELIT
+423 
-438 NGDCEGADASCFIAK
+438 
-453 VNQGADAGKIQ
+453 
-464 AATIVDKYK
+464 
-473 ETREGNSIPLTDE
+473 PLTE
-486 EKKDTLIFAMDKWI
+486 KEKKDTLTYALDKWI
-500 DGMMT
+500 GGIMT
-505 ACEGKVKTWD
+505 ACDGKVKAWD
-515 VVNEALAD
+515 VVNEALSSGHA
-523 GFPDAEGI
+523 DAEGV
-531 YALKHA
+531 YALQHLK
-537 DQFKPA
+537 DQEDPEKA
-543 ELADK
+543 ATES

-554 LGDLDYVRT
+554 LGDIDYVRT
-563 AVKLARKYGPEDIK
+563 AVKLARKYGPQDMK

-582 YNLEAAYDKNAK
+582 YNLEAAWDQNNK
-594 AKSLVTWIKR
+594 AKSLVAWIKR

-710 TDAPANSGWR
+710 TDAPTNSGWR

>member
-101 VDGSN
+101 VDEN
-106 GSMNFETVQSFLANA
+106 GNLNFENVQAFVDNA
-121 ENNGMSVYG
+121 EANGVSVYG
-130 HTLAWHAQQPKKWLE
+130 HTLAWHAQQPLKWLE
-145 SLMADKDLPVDPNA
+145 KLLKDKELDIDPNA
-159 SNNFLKISTPSA
+159 KLEKEDYSGDFVGMSKFPYFVMGYEPSIVNGCLHSENPGSWYQYFIADGIFIPADGNYTAIVKVKGSVANDGLTLNCGWGWGSGESASGKLKITTDWTEQKVDFTGIPGGKKCNLVLQPGSYDGTLDIQTVRLVHYESPAIEVAVNDYDYSFKD
-171 TNVSYGWQI
+171 VSKFP
-180 YYVLPTPLVKGK
+180 YYVMGYEPTIVNGCLHSENPGSWYQYFIADNIPHPIEGTYVATVRVKASKAGSMALNMGWGWGSGESASGTLK
-192 TYHLKMRAKAKN
+192 VDTEWKDVKVTYDNIPAK
-204 PFKMGFWPYK
+204 
-214 DGGATMY
+214 
-221 LADPEVPNEWGDL
+221 
-234 SWDFT
+234 S
-239 ASDDLE
+239 
-245 QLQWAIGFLEG
+245 
-256 ELCFDDIKLVEDGSD
+256 C
-271 INLVENGNFNAEST
+271 NLVLQPG
-285 KGWRKN
+285 
-291 SWHGDLNYDIDHE
+291 
-304 GAGPQQFQVEVK
+304 
-316 RRCIEVKTGAKQKET
+316 
-331 WDNQFWIMTNHT
+331 
-343 FAEGESWEI
+343 
-352 SFDCRANK
+352 SFDGVIDI
-360 RAKASTQ
+360 AS
-367 VHQGAGAYKHWQA
+367 VKVDHIVKM
-380 IGDVNF
+380 N
-386 TLKWETFTAN
+386 TL
-396 GTFDKDQAGGR
+396 
-407 SIAFNLS
+407 
-414 ELADATEYY
+414 
-423 FDNISFKVNGHELIT
+423 
-438 NGDCEGADASCFIAK
+438 
-453 VNQGADAGKIQ
+453 
-464 AATIVDKYK
+464 
-473 ETREGNSIPLTDE
+473 PLTE
-486 EKKDTLIFAMDKWI
+486 KEKKDTLTYALDKWI
-500 DGMMT
+500 GGIMT
-505 ACEGKVKTWD
+505 ACDGKVKAWD
-515 VVNEALAD
+515 VVNEALSSGHA
-523 GFPDAEGI
+523 DAEGV
-531 YALKHA
+531 YALQHLK
-537 DQFKPA
+537 DQEDPEKA
-543 ELADK
+543 ATES

-554 LGDLDYVRT
+554 LGDIDYVRT
-563 AVKLARKYGPEDIK
+563 AVKLARKYGPQDMK

-582 YNLEAAYDKNAK
+582 YNLEAAWDQNNK
-594 AKSLVTWIKR
+594 AKSLVAWIKR

-710 TDAPANSGWR
+710 TDAPTNSGWR

>member
-101 VDGSN
+101 VDEN
-106 GSMNFETVQSFLANA
+106 GNLNFENVQAFVDNA
-121 ENNGMSVYG
+121 EANGVSVYG
-130 HTLAWHAQQPKKWLE
+130 HTLAWHAQQPLKWLE
-145 SLMADKDLPVDPNA
+145 KLLKDKELDIDPNA
-159 SNNFLKISTPSA
+159 KIEKEDYSGDFKGLSKFPYYVMGYEPSIVNGCLHSENPGEWYQYFIADGISIPADGNYTAIVKVKGSVANDGLTLNCGWGWGSGESASGKLKITTDWTEQKVDFTGIPGGKKCNLVLQPGGYDGTLDIQTVRLVHYESPAIEVAVNDYDYSFKD
-171 TNVSYGWQI
+171 VSKFP
-180 YYVLPTPLVKGK
+180 YYVMGYEPTIVNGCLHSEDPGSWYQYFIADNIPHPIEGTYVATVRVKASKAGSMALNMGWGWGSGESASGTLK
-192 TYHLKMRAKAKN
+192 VDTEWKDVKVTYDNIPAK
-204 PFKMGFWPYK
+204 
-214 DGGATMY
+214 
-221 LADPEVPNEWGDL
+221 
-234 SWDFT
+234 S
-239 ASDDLE
+239 
-245 QLQWAIGFLEG
+245 
-256 ELCFDDIKLVEDGSD
+256 C
-271 INLVENGNFNAEST
+271 NLVLQPG
-285 KGWRKN
+285 
-291 SWHGDLNYDIDHE
+291 
-304 GAGPQQFQVEVK
+304 
-316 RRCIEVKTGAKQKET
+316 
-331 WDNQFWIMTNHT
+331 
-343 FAEGESWEI
+343 
-352 SFDCRANK
+352 SFDGVIDI
-360 RAKASTQ
+360 AS
-367 VHQGAGAYKHWQA
+367 VKVDHIVKM
-380 IGDVNF
+380 N
-386 TLKWETFTAN
+386 TL
-396 GTFDKDQAGGR
+396 
-407 SIAFNLS
+407 
-414 ELADATEYY
+414 
-423 FDNISFKVNGHELIT
+423 
-438 NGDCEGADASCFIAK
+438 
-453 VNQGADAGKIQ
+453 
-464 AATIVDKYK
+464 
-473 ETREGNSIPLTDE
+473 PLTE
-486 EKKDTLIFAMDKWI
+486 KEKKDTLTYALDKWI
-500 DGMMT
+500 GGIMT
-505 ACEGKVKTWD
+505 ACDGKVKAWD
-515 VVNEALAD
+515 VVNEALSSGHA
-523 GFPDAEGI
+523 DAEGV
-531 YALKHA
+531 YALQHLK
-537 DQFKPA
+537 DQEDPEKA
-543 ELADK
+543 ATES

-554 LGDLDYVRT
+554 LGDIDYVRT
-563 AVKLARKYGPEDIK
+563 AVKLARKYGPQDMK

-582 YNLEAAYDKNAK
+582 YNLEAAWDQNNK
-594 AKSLVTWIKR
+594 AKSLVAWIKR

-623 CSMNADKQKANEEA
+623 CSMNADKQKSNEEA

-710 TDAPANSGWR
+710 TDAPTNSGSR

>member
-101 VDGSN
+101 VDEN
-106 GSMNFETVQSFLANA
+106 GNLNFENVQAFVNNA
-121 ENNGMSVYG
+121 EANGVSVYG
-130 HTLAWHAQQPKKWLE
+130 HTLAWHAQQPLKWLE
-145 SLMADKDLPVDPNA
+145 KLLKDKELDIDPNA
-159 SNNFLKISTPSA
+159 KLEKEDYSGDFVGMSKFPYFVMGYEPSIVNGCLHSENPGSWYQYFIADGISIPADGNYTAIVKVKGSVANAGLALNCGWGWGSGESASGKLKITTDWTEQKVDFTGIPGGKKCNLVLQPGSYDGTLDIQTVRLVHYESPAIEVAVNDYDYSFKD
-171 TNVSYGWQI
+171 VSKFP
-180 YYVLPTPLVKGK
+180 YYVMGYEPKIVNGCLHSENPGSWYQYFIADNIPHPIEGTYVATVRVKASKAGSMALNMGWGWGSGESASGTLK
-192 TYHLKMRAKAKN
+192 VDTEWKDVKVTYDNIPAK
-204 PFKMGFWPYK
+204 
-214 DGGATMY
+214 
-221 LADPEVPNEWGDL
+221 
-234 SWDFT
+234 S
-239 ASDDLE
+239 
-245 QLQWAIGFLEG
+245 
-256 ELCFDDIKLVEDGSD
+256 C
-271 INLVENGNFNAEST
+271 NLVLQPG
-285 KGWRKN
+285 
-291 SWHGDLNYDIDHE
+291 
-304 GAGPQQFQVEVK
+304 
-316 RRCIEVKTGAKQKET
+316 
-331 WDNQFWIMTNHT
+331 
-343 FAEGESWEI
+343 
-352 SFDCRANK
+352 SFDGVIDI
-360 RAKASTQ
+360 AS
-367 VHQGAGAYKHWQA
+367 VKVDHIVKM
-380 IGDVNF
+380 N
-386 TLKWETFTAN
+386 TL
-396 GTFDKDQAGGR
+396 
-407 SIAFNLS
+407 
-414 ELADATEYY
+414 
-423 FDNISFKVNGHELIT
+423 
-438 NGDCEGADASCFIAK
+438 
-453 VNQGADAGKIQ
+453 
-464 AATIVDKYK
+464 
-473 ETREGNSIPLTDE
+473 PLTE
-486 EKKDTLIFAMDKWI
+486 KEKKDTLTYALDKWI
-500 DGMMT
+500 GGIMT
-505 ACEGKVKTWD
+505 ACDGKVKAWD
-515 VVNEALAD
+515 VVNEALSSGHA
-523 GFPDAEGI
+523 DAEGV
-531 YALKHA
+531 YALQHLK
-537 DQFKPA
+537 DQEDPEKA
-543 ELADK
+543 ATES

-554 LGDLDYVRT
+554 LGDIDYVRT
-563 AVKLARKYGPEDIK
+563 AVKLARKYGPQDMK

-582 YNLEAAYDKNAK
+582 YNLEAAWDQNNK
-594 AKSLVTWIKR
+594 AKSLVAWIKR

-661 EDEAGNVIKTENMT
+661 EDEAGNAIMTENMT
-675 EEQHKAMSAYYKF
+675 EEQHKAMAAYYKF

-710 TDAPANSGWR
+710 TDAPTNSGWR

>member
-73 NANGLVT
+73 NANGLTT

-101 VDGSN
+101 VAEN
-106 GSMNFETVQSFLANA
+106 GNLNFENVLAFVDNA
-121 ENNGMSVYG
+121 EANGVSVYG
-130 HTLAWHAQQPKKWLE
+130 HTLAWHAQQPLKWLE
-145 SLMADKDLPVDPNA
+145 KLLKDKELDIDPNAKIEKLINSKSYENTPDGPFPHYAMGCEPPIKNGALHYEPNGAWNQFFIFPGGENKLTEGDYLVRLYMTADKDA
-159 SNNFLKISTPSA
+159 SGVQLTAQNGWGGDAQNISVNISVKAGKQVYELDFPAITGGNYDCILKPQTADVTLDVAKIEFYKLESPA
-171 TNVSYGWQI
+171 VEVENKVG
-180 YYVLPTPLVKGK
+180 VK
-192 TYHLKMRAKAKN
+192 TYTDGPFPFYAMGCEPPVVNGAIHYVSNGAWNQFFCYPGSENTLTAGDFVVYLDMKAN
-204 PFKMGFWPYK
+204 QDASGVQF
-214 DGGATMY
+214 TMQ
-221 LADPEVPNEWGDL
+221 NGWGSDAQNL
-234 SWDFT
+234 T
-239 ASDDLE
+239 ASVPVKAGRKIYKLSFP
-245 QLQWAIGFLEG
+245 AIVGG
-256 ELCFDDIKLVEDGSD
+256 
-271 INLVENGNFNAEST
+271 
-285 KGWRKN
+285 
-291 SWHGDLNYDIDHE
+291 NYDCILK
-304 GAGPQQFQVEVK
+304 PQTADVTLDLYSITVCQ
-316 RRCIEVKTGAKQKET
+316 IQKL
-331 WDNQFWIMTNHT
+331 N
-343 FAEGESWEI
+343 A
-352 SFDCRANK
+352 
-360 RAKASTQ
+360 
-367 VHQGAGAYKHWQA
+367 
-380 IGDVNF
+380 
-386 TLKWETFTAN
+386 
-396 GTFDKDQAGGR
+396 
-407 SIAFNLS
+407 
-414 ELADATEYY
+414 
-423 FDNISFKVNGHELIT
+423 
-438 NGDCEGADASCFIAK
+438 
-453 VNQGADAGKIQ
+453 
-464 AATIVDKYK
+464 
-473 ETREGNSIPLTDE
+473 IPLTE
-486 EKKDTLIFAMDKWI
+486 QEKKDTLTYALDKWI
-500 DGMMT
+500 GGIMT
-505 ACEGKVKTWD
+505 ACDGKVKAWD
-515 VVNEALAD
+515 VVNEALSSGHA
-523 GFPDAEGI
+523 DAEGV
-531 YALKHA
+531 YALQHLK
-537 DQFKPA
+537 DQQDPEKA
-543 ELADK
+543 ATES

-563 AVKLARKYGPEDIK
+563 AVKLARKYGPQDMK

-582 YNLEAAYDKNAK
+582 YNLEAAWDQNNK
-594 AKSLVTWIKR
+594 AKSLVAWIKR

-661 EDEAGNVIKTENMT
+661 EDEAGNVMKTENMT
-675 EEQHKAMSAYYKF
+675 EEQHKAMAAYYKF

>member
-101 VDGSN
+101 VDEN
-106 GSMNFETVQSFLANA
+106 GNLNFENVQAFVDNA
-121 ENNGMSVYG
+121 EANGVSVYG
-130 HTLAWHAQQPKKWLE
+130 HTLAWHAQQPLKWLE
-145 SLMADKDLPVDPNA
+145 KLLKDKELDIDPNA
-159 SNNFLKISTPSA
+159 KLEKEDYSGDFVGMSKFPYFVMGYEPSIVNGCLHSENPGSWYQYFIADGISIPADGNYTAIVKVKGSVANDGLTLNCGWGWGSGESASGKLKITTDWTEQKVDFTGIPGGKKCNLVLQPGSYDGTLDIQTVRLVHYESPAIEVAVNDYDYSFKD
-171 TNVSYGWQI
+171 VSKFP
-180 YYVLPTPLVKGK
+180 YYVMGYEPTIVNGCLHSENPGSWYQYFIADNIPHPIEGTYVATVRVKASKAGSMALNMDWRRGSGESASGTLK
-192 TYHLKMRAKAKN
+192 VDTEWKDVKVTYDNIPAK
-204 PFKMGFWPYK
+204 
-214 DGGATMY
+214 
-221 LADPEVPNEWGDL
+221 
-234 SWDFT
+234 S
-239 ASDDLE
+239 
-245 QLQWAIGFLEG
+245 
-256 ELCFDDIKLVEDGSD
+256 C
-271 INLVENGNFNAEST
+271 NLVLQPG
-285 KGWRKN
+285 
-291 SWHGDLNYDIDHE
+291 
-304 GAGPQQFQVEVK
+304 
-316 RRCIEVKTGAKQKET
+316 
-331 WDNQFWIMTNHT
+331 
-343 FAEGESWEI
+343 
-352 SFDCRANK
+352 SFDGVIDI
-360 RAKASTQ
+360 AS
-367 VHQGAGAYKHWQA
+367 VKVDHIVKM
-380 IGDVNF
+380 N
-386 TLKWETFTAN
+386 TL
-396 GTFDKDQAGGR
+396 
-407 SIAFNLS
+407 
-414 ELADATEYY
+414 
-423 FDNISFKVNGHELIT
+423 
-438 NGDCEGADASCFIAK
+438 
-453 VNQGADAGKIQ
+453 
-464 AATIVDKYK
+464 
-473 ETREGNSIPLTDE
+473 PLTE
-486 EKKDTLIFAMDKWI
+486 KEKKDTLTYALDKWI
-500 DGMMT
+500 GGIMT
-505 ACEGKVKTWD
+505 ACDGKVKAWD
-515 VVNEALAD
+515 VVNEALSSGHA
-523 GFPDAEGI
+523 DAEGV
-531 YALKHA
+531 YALQHLK
-537 DQFKPA
+537 DQEDPEKA
-543 ELADK
+543 ATES

-554 LGDLDYVRT
+554 LGDIDYVRT
-563 AVKLARKYGPEDIK
+563 AVKLARKYGPQDMK

-582 YNLEAAYDKNAK
+582 YNLEAAWDQNNK
-594 AKSLVTWIKR
+594 AKSLVAWIKR

-710 TDAPANSGWR
+710 TDAPTNSGWR

>member
-101 VDGSN
+101 VDEN
-106 GSMNFETVQSFLANA
+106 GNLNFENVQAFVDNA
-121 ENNGMSVYG
+121 EANGVSVYG
-130 HTLAWHAQQPKKWLE
+130 HTLAWHAQQPLKWLE
-145 SLMADKDLPVDPNA
+145 KLLKDKELDIDPNA
-159 SNNFLKISTPSA
+159 KLEKEDYAGDFVGMSKFPYYVMGYEPSIVNGCLHSENPGSWYQYFIADGISIPADGNYTAIVKVKGSVANDGLTLNCGWGWGSGESASGKLKITTDWTEQKVDFTGIPGGKKCNLVLQPDGYDGTLDIQTVRLVHYESPAIEVAVNDYDYSFKD
-171 TNVSYGWQI
+171 VSKFP
-180 YYVLPTPLVKGK
+180 YYVMGYEPTIVNGCLHSENPSSWYQYFIADNIPHPIEGTYVATVRVKASKAGSMALNMGWGWGSGESASGTLK
-192 TYHLKMRAKAKN
+192 VDTEWKDVKVTYDNIPAK
-204 PFKMGFWPYK
+204 
-214 DGGATMY
+214 
-221 LADPEVPNEWGDL
+221 
-234 SWDFT
+234 S
-239 ASDDLE
+239 
-245 QLQWAIGFLEG
+245 
-256 ELCFDDIKLVEDGSD
+256 C
-271 INLVENGNFNAEST
+271 NLVLQPGGFD
-285 KGWRKN
+285 GVI
-291 SWHGDLNYDIDHE
+291 DIASVKVDHI
-304 GAGPQQFQVEVK
+304 VK
-316 RRCIEVKTGAKQKET
+316 M
-331 WDNQFWIMTNHT
+331 N
-343 FAEGESWEI
+343 
-352 SFDCRANK
+352 
-360 RAKASTQ
+360 
-367 VHQGAGAYKHWQA
+367 
-380 IGDVNF
+380 
-386 TLKWETFTAN
+386 TL
-396 GTFDKDQAGGR
+396 
-407 SIAFNLS
+407 
-414 ELADATEYY
+414 
-423 FDNISFKVNGHELIT
+423 
-438 NGDCEGADASCFIAK
+438 
-453 VNQGADAGKIQ
+453 
-464 AATIVDKYK
+464 
-473 ETREGNSIPLTDE
+473 PLTE
-486 EKKDTLIFAMDKWI
+486 KEKKDTLTYALDKWI
-500 DGMMT
+500 GGIMT
-505 ACEGKVKTWD
+505 ACDGKVKAWD
-515 VVNEALAD
+515 VVNEALSSGHA
-523 GFPDAEGI
+523 DAEGV
-531 YALKHA
+531 YALQHLK
-537 DQFKPA
+537 DQEDPEKA
-543 ELADK
+543 ATES

-554 LGDLDYVRT
+554 LGDIDYVRT
-563 AVKLARKYGPEDIK
+563 AVKLARKYGPQDMK

-582 YNLEAAYDKNAK
+582 YNLEAAWDQNNK
-594 AKSLVTWIKR
+594 AKSLVAWIKR

-710 TDAPANSGWR
+710 TDAPTNSGWR